1 MQTNKTILV
10 TGATGYVGGRL
21 IPRLLENG
29 CRVRC
34 LVRNP
39 RLIFNRT
46 WFPRVEVIQG
56 DVTSIDSVRAAMEN
70 VSTAYY
76 LIHSMASGQHYPE
89 RDIQAAHTFASAA
102 ASAGVEH
109 IIYLGGLADP
119 RAEIGNHM
127 RSRIQTGDTLRQ
139 GAVPVT
145 EFRASLVIGSGS
157 ISFEMIRFMTEQM
170 PVLIGPRWLRNH
182 TQPIAVQNVLDYLLA
197 ALENPAARGQIYE
210 IGGKDVMTYAE
221 TMLAY
226 ARLRGF
232 SRRILVL
239 PTIPLQFMAFG
250 VDLMTPVPKRIASP
264 LIDGMQSDSIVRDR
278 QAQDIF
284 QHIHLLDYES
294 AVGAALKMDTP
305 SQIEP
310 VWDHGEDS
318 VRVIKH
324 EGFFIESRQIHLNAS
339 PEAIYLAFTRLGG
352 KHGWLYLNGLWQL
365 RGMLDQMIGGPG
377 MRGRSDHEQL
387 KEGATIDFYRV
398 EAVEP
403 DHMIRLRTELNTP
416 GVGWMEWRASP
427 RPGKTTLFSQIAFF
441 APKGMLGFLYWYLLF
456 FIHRLIFA
464 GLFRKLIQR
473 ASKIEQTAG
482 LSQACPKDF
491 MSG

>member
-39 RLIFNRT
+39 RLIYNRT
-46 WFPRVEVIQG
+46 WYPRVEIIQG
-56 DVTSIDSVRAAMEN
+56 DAIAYDSVREAMEN

-76 LIHSMASGQHYPE
+76 LIHSMASGQRYPE
-89 RDIQAAHTFASAA
+89 RDVQAARNFASAA
-102 ASAGVEH
+102 ASAGVDH

-119 RAEIGNHM
+119 GAEIGDHM

-139 GAVPVT
+139 GIVPVT

-157 ISFEMIRFMTEQM
+157 ISFEMIRFTTEQM
-170 PVLIGPRWLRNH
+170 PVLVGPRWLHNR
-182 TQPIAVQNVLDYLLA
+182 TQPIAIQNVLDYLFA
-197 ALENPAARGQIYE
+197 ALENPATWGQIYE

-221 TMLAY
+221 TMLTY

-232 SRRILVL
+232 ARRILIL
-239 PTIPLQFMAFG
+239 PTIPLQLMAFG

-264 LIDGMQSDSIVRDR
+264 LIDGMQSDSVVRDHR
-278 QAQDIF
+278 AEEIF
-284 QHIHLLDYES
+284 RDIHLLDYES
-294 AVGAALKMDTP
+294 AVTAAMKMITP

-310 VWDHGEDS
+310 VWDNGEDS
-318 VRVIKH
+318 VKVIKH
-324 EGFFIESRQIHLNAS
+324 EGFFIECRQIHLNIS
-339 PEAIYLAFTRLGG
+339 PDAIYHAFTRLGG

-365 RGMLDQMIGGPG
+365 RGLLDQIVGGPG
-377 MRGRSDHEQL
+377 MRGRSDAEHP
-387 KEGATIDFYRV
+387 KEGEIIDFYRI

-403 DHMIRLRTELNTP
+403 NRMIRLRAELKTP
-416 GVGWMEWRASP
+416 GVGWMEWRADP
-427 RPGKTTLFSQIAFF
+427 RPGGATLFSQIAFF
-441 APKGMLGFLYWYLLF
+441 APRGMFGFLYWYLLF
-456 FIHRLIFA
+456 FIHRLVFA

-473 ASKIEQTAG
+473 ASKIEQTVSLG
-482 LSQACPKDF
+482 QASP
-491 MSG
+491 